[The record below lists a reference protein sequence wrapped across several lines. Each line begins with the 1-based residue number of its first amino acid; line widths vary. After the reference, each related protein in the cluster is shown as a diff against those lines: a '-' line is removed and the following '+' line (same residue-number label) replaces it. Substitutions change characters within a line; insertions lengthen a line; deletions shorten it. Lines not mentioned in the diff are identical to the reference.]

1 MMKNMKKKLTAAAAV
16 LTVGLLGVT
25 AFATSEYKT
34 PAEVAAGVTGRT
46 VESVTEERAETGK
59 TYGTIAS
66 EDGKLAE
73 FKDGVLELRK
83 DQLSD
88 RVADGSMTQAQA
100 DEVLAAIEENQA
112 VCDGTGSA
120 GVGRGFGLG
129 CGDAAACGENGVCT
143 GEARGSGNGYRG
155 NGGVCGGTCTNV
167 GVCTNDGTCVGG
179 NGGRGWGS
187 RGGRGMCAAG

>member
-1 MMKNMKKKLTAAAAV
+1 MVKNIKKKLTAAAAV

-25 AFATSEYKT
+25 AFAASDYKT
-34 PAEVAAGVTGRT
+34 PAEAAACVTGRT

-73 FKDGVLELRK
+73 FKDGILELRK

-100 DEVLAAIEENQA
+100 DKTITAIEENQA

-129 CGDAAACGENGVCT
+129 CGGETACGENGVCN
-143 GEARGSGNGYRG
+143 GEAPGNGNGYRG
-155 NGGVCGGTCTNV
+155 NGGVGDGTCPGVKDGTCT
-167 GVCTNDGTCVGG
+167 
-179 NGGRGWGS
+179 GRNGWGS
-187 RGGRGMCAAG
+187 RGGRGMCAAN

>member
-1 MMKNMKKKLTAAAAV
+1 MMKNIKKKLTAAAAV

-25 AFATSEYKT
+25 AFAASDYKT

-73 FKDGVLELRK
+73 FKDGILELRK

-100 DEVLAAIEENQA
+100 DKTITAIEENQA
-112 VCDGTGSA
+112 VCDGTG
-120 GVGRGFGLG
+120 VGRGFGLG
-129 CGDAAACGENGVCT
+129 CGGETACGENGVCN
-143 GEARGSGNGYRG
+143 GEALGNGNGYRG
-155 NGGVCGGTCTNV
+155 NGGVGDGTCT
-167 GVCTNDGTCVGG
+167 GG
-179 NGGRGWGS
+179 NGWGS
-187 RGGRGMCAAG
+187 RGGRGMCAAN

>member
-1 MMKNMKKKLTAAAAV
+1 MMKNIKKKLTAAAAV

-25 AFATSEYKT
+25 AFAASDYKT

-46 VESVTEERAETGK
+46 VESVTEERTETGK

-73 FKDGVLELRK
+73 FKDGILELRK

-100 DEVLAAIEENQA
+100 DKTITAIEENQA

-129 CGDAAACGENGVCT
+129 CGGETACSENGVCN
-143 GEARGSGNGYRG
+143 GEAPGNGNGYRG
-155 NGGVCGGTCTNV
+155 NGGVGDGTCPGVKDGTCT
-167 GVCTNDGTCVGG
+167 GG
-179 NGGRGWGS
+179 NGWGS
-187 RGGRGMCAAG
+187 RGGRGMCAAN